1 MTMNSRVTSS
11 RACGAALA
19 FGLLAAAPMIGSS
32 AEGQS
37 DAPSPNAALLAANEA
52 FYAAVNQVLAGD
64 VSSMEKV
71 WSQHEAISDFGPFGE
86 MLDGWPQI
94 EGRFSAEESDARK
107 AGIGRVA
114 CENTAVFMGDQ
125 MGVVTCT
132 EAVTKVT
139 RGGRGT
145 TFRIRATNV
154 FVKEDG
160 AWKMVHH
167 HADASL
173 AADQKP

>member
-1 MTMNSRVTSS
+1 
-11 RACGAALA
+11 
-19 FGLLAAAPMIGSS
+19 
-32 AEGQS
+32 
-37 DAPSPNAALLAANEA
+37 
-52 FYAAVNQVLAGD
+52 
-64 VSSMEKV
+64 MEKV

-94 EGRFSAEESDARK
+94 EGRFTAEESDAKK

-114 CENTAVFMGDQ
+114 CENPAVFMGDQ